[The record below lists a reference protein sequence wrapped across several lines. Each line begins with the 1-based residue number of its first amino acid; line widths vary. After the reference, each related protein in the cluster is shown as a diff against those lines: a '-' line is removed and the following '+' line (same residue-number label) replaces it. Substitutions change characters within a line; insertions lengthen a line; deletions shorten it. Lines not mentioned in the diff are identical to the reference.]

1 MEGICSKFP
10 REKPHSQELVTAA
23 FDQPGKKEN
32 GIVQMMFRKFKD
44 PE

>member
-1 MEGICSKFP
+1 LQQISAGKTSFP
-10 REKPHSQELVTAA
+10 KLITAA

-32 GIVQMMFRKFKD
+32 GIVQMGFRKFKD